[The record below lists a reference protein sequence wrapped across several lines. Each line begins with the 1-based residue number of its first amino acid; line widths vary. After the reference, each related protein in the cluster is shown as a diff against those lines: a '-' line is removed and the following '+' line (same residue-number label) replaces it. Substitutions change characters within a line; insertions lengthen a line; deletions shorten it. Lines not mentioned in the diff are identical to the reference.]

1 MRVVLLV
8 QGGPP
13 SCPSVAQRQEWSD
26 FLCAPSL
33 SILMSQLRRELT
45 SQQKIRFLGAVKCL
59 QTLPARGL
67 FTAARTRFDD
77 FQAVHIDLTDE
88 IHFVVRSH
96 WQLQKLSS
104 QLADFC

>member
-1 MRVVLLV
+1 
-8 QGGPP
+8 
-13 SCPSVAQRQEWSD
+13 
-26 FLCAPSL
+26 
-33 SILMSQLRRELT
+33 
-45 SQQKIRFLGAVKCL
+45 
-59 QTLPARGL
+59 L